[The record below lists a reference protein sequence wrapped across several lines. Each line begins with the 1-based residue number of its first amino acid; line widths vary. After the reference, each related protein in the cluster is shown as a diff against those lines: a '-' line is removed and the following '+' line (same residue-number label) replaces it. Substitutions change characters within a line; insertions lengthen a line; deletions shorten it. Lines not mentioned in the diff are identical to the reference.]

1 MAHRVSQGVQLAGY
15 RRDDVEVDPPYL
27 YPDYV
32 ATRTRAPKRPLLL
45 LPHTLSEVT
54 GPVYGHDRIGELD
67 HDLTRQHDGE
77 PLGERVILHGRVLDG
92 DGRPVRNT
100 LVEIWQANAAGRYR
114 HAVDRHPAPLD
125 PNFTGAGRCI
135 TDDEGRYRF
144 ITVKPG
150 AYPWLNHPNAW
161 RAAHIH
167 ISLFGPAFA
176 TRSVT
181 QMYFPGDPL
190 FFQDPIFHSVRDP
203 KHRELMISRF
213 DLDETVPEWA
223 LAYNFDIFVRGRE
236 ATPMED
242 D

>member
-1 MAHRVSQGVQLAGY
+1 VQLAGY

-54 GPVYGHDRIGELD
+54 GPVYGHERIGELD

-92 DGRPVRNT
+92 DRRPVRNT

-242 D
+242 